1 MPISAAAAVRIR
13 RANPVVTARFSLRVL
28 PAGSRVQRAQER
40 SLYLRGNC
48 HALLR
53 HRIDI
58 GLEKSTLWRV
68 MLSRSLGGDTAT
80 VTSLIVVVH
89 HQIRTRRQGVAPQSR
104 ELRPLTLEPRQTVV
118 GDLTPSLI
126 EDQ

>member
-68 MLSRSLGGDTAT
+68 MLKPLSGRRHGD
-80 VTSLIVVVH
+80 SDIPD
-89 HQIRTRRQGVAPQSR
+89 RGCAPPDSN
-104 ELRPLTLEPRQTVV
+104 
-118 GDLTPSLI
+118 TPPGCGTPI
-126 EDQ
+126 T